1 MQKINLITKKDMSFG
16 ELEFDKS
23 QFEFPKQVRIDFSKT
38 KVSFEYEE
46 QGGEQVKTDRI
57 KRLSLF
63 GVDENVAK
71 LLEAQGMDIDNLSP
85 LEIWVQNDFSKYQLY
100 QEQGLVKIMELKE
113 FSIVPKW
120 VNGAYR
126 DIALVV
132 KNLKE
137 LSNE

>member
-1 MQKINLITKKDMSFG
+1 
-16 ELEFDKS
+16 
-23 QFEFPKQVRIDFSKT
+23 
-38 KVSFEYEE
+38 
-46 QGGEQVKTDRI
+46 
-57 KRLSLF
+57 
-63 GVDENVAK
+63 
-71 LLEAQGMDIDNLSP
+71 MDIDNLSP